1 MDLLYRM
8 RFDPPRPHSAD
19 WCFIEPLGAAFEPAA
34 DEYICSLAV
43 PLISLKGGVAHSM
56 NSTALDAGLE
66 VWQAEGCAVR
76 IDYSRSVMEELR
88 LAASDGLKRLKNG
101 IEIGGVL
108 FGFRDSDS
116 LKIMAHRALACEYAF
131 GPTFTLSNNDR
142 RVLAELMLAPDTDS
156 RLSGMHAVGWYHSH
170 TRAGILLCEKDQQL
184 FQQYFPEAWQIAL
197 VLRVGHFEPVRATF
211 FFREPDRSVQASSS
225 RHEFIVKPASG
236 KPDVSLPADAAPA
249 DTAPHL
255 AEPALPEPA
264 RPGPGPQPPAISR
277 HPLSQ
282 PEPRPSPAPR
292 AASRYPRLLWVCS
305 AVAIAVAAALM
316 PPRTGNSR
324 ASAGLS
330 LRDLGVGDQL
340 RIDWNHSSHVIEQ
353 GQSGALEIEDGLV
366 KWHQEL
372 SQEYLRA
379 GSITYLRTTGSVLV
393 RLLVR
398 GADQSTLSET
408 TLYRGPTPPVATD
421 VTIGTGSADRF
432 AKTDETDA
440 VPVSPDR
447 ELEAEPVAPAKHPS
461 NQPPREMRENIAR
474 AGPTPASEPW
484 RHRLV
489 LPPAVVPRPAEPL
502 LPAPPAITANTVEV
516 MTPIIPRPLPALAP
530 APPNHDDQGPQAGKI
545 IWTGKLIRSGTIQI
559 LGNRASQGHITG
571 GLPGV
576 PVRVQIFPSELI
588 QDGLRIFA
596 ADPSSISPPE
606 APGAQNGWNR
616 TVYVLNPRKAGEI
629 SILETPEQQNAWNR
643 LILRAERGDHSIIV
657 LRWERIPAES
667 ALHAAGNR

>member
-1 MDLLYRM
+1 
-8 RFDPPRPHSAD
+8 
-19 WCFIEPLGAAFEPAA
+19 
-34 DEYICSLAV
+34 
-43 PLISLKGGVAHSM
+43 M
-56 NSTALDAGLE
+56 NSKTLDAGLE
-66 VWQAEGCAVR
+66 VWQAEGCGVR

-101 IEIGGVL
+101 VEVGGVL

-142 RVLAELMLAPDTDS
+142 RVLEELMLSPDTDS

-184 FQQYFPEAWQIAL
+184 FHRYFPEAWQIAL
-197 VLRVGHFEPVRATF
+197 VLRVGNFEPVRASF
-211 FFREPDRSVQASSS
+211 FFHEPDGSIQASSS
-225 RHEFIVKPASG
+225 RHEFIVKPVSG
-236 KPDVSLPADAAPA
+236 KSDVRLPGDVAPT
-249 DTAPHL
+249 DTAPH
-255 AEPALPEPA
+255 PAKPVLPQPA
-264 RPGPGPQPPAISR
+264 TPDPGPQPLEISR

-292 AASRYPRLLWVCS
+292 AASRHPKLLWVCS
-305 AVAIAVAAALM
+305 AVAIAVAIAAALM
-316 PPRTGNSR
+316 PPRTGSSR

-330 LRDLGVGDQL
+330 VRDLGVGDQL
-340 RIDWNHSSHVIEQ
+340 RIDWNHGSRAIQQ

-366 KWHQEL
+366 KRHEEL

-398 GADQSTLSET
+398 EPDRSTLTET
-408 TLYRGPTPPVATD
+408 SLYRGAPPTVAAA
-421 VTIGTGSADRF
+421 VKIGIGSADRF
-432 AKTDETDA
+432 AKKDETDA

-447 ELEAEPVAPAKHPS
+447 EQETEPVVPAQHPS
-461 NQPPREMRENIAR
+461 NQPPREMHVNTAR
-474 AGPTPASEPW
+474 AGPTPVSAPG

-502 LPAPPAITANTVEV
+502 LPAPPAIAANSVGV
-516 MTPIIPRPLPALAP
+516 MTPIIPRPLPAPAP
-530 APPNHDDQGPQAGKI
+530 APPPPSHDDQGPQTGKI
-545 IWTGKLIRSGTIQI
+545 IWTGKLTRGGTIQI

-576 PVRVQIFPSELI
+576 PVRVQVFPSELI

-596 ADPSSISPPE
+596 ADPGSISPPE

-616 TVYVLNPRKAGEI
+616 TVYVLNPRKAGEVAM
-629 SILETPEQQNAWNR
+629 LETPGQANTWNR
-643 LILRAERGDHSIIV
+643 LTLRAERGDHSIIV
-657 LRWERIPAES
+657 LRWERVPAES
-667 ALHAAGNR
+667 APRPAGNR